1 MLDSSDFNA
10 GDSTGPTGPTGPS
23 DGQPQGR
30 DGSPNGPSPGSPR
43 PGAAGWG
50 ITITAGSGPGQRDSA
65 GRDGSRGTR
74 QQTTGGSSADD
85 NGASIPDADAIG
97 RRMDMLGKYCAMGLM
112 DPAQARASASIF
124 KEMNQIRVQKENI
137 DRAIAAA
144 AAASQRSASNGV
156 GVDEFGEPTDQP
168 SPGAPRMVP
177 ARLVDTFID
186 FAMEYQPQLLQA
198 LWPVLDDDQK
208 KRVTEFVNRSLG
220 PGDLDDDRS

>member
-1 MLDSSDFNA
+1 
-10 GDSTGPTGPTGPS
+10 
-23 DGQPQGR
+23 
-30 DGSPNGPSPGSPR
+30 
-43 PGAAGWG
+43 
-50 ITITAGSGPGQRDSA
+50 
-65 GRDGSRGTR
+65 
-74 QQTTGGSSADD
+74 
-85 NGASIPDADAIG
+85 
-97 RRMDMLGKYCAMGLM
+97 MDMLGKYCAMGLM

-208 KRVTEFVNRSLG
+208 KRVTEFLKRSLA

>member
-10 GDSTGPTGPTGPS
+10 GDSTGPTGPS

-50 ITITAGSGPGQRDSA
+50 ITITAGSGPGQRSSA
-65 GRDGSRGTR
+65 GRDGSCGTR

-85 NGASIPDADAIG
+85 NAASIPDADAIG
-97 RRMDMLGKYCAMGLM
+97 RRMDMLGKCCAMGLM
-112 DPAQARASASIF
+112 EPAQARASASIF
-124 KEMNQIRVQKENI
+124 KDTNQIRVQKENT

-186 FAMEYQPQLLQA
+186 FAMEHQPQLLQA
-198 LWPVLDDDQK
+198 LWPVLDDDQM
-208 KRVTEFVNRSLG
+208 KRVTEFVKRSLG
-220 PGDLDDDRS
+220 PDNPDDDRP